1 MNKGALSFSVLH
13 LIFISY
19 VAHIEG
25 LSAPFVLPLVVIFLI
40 SNSTASRFPKEYPYA
55 SIFGFI
61 CSSILFTFTII
72 WGVCILLFPS
82 STSVTL
88 IITAVT
94 LLLCAISIKYL
105 HSYFLSLTKEN
116 RLIKY
121 AKTLV
126 LASVIIATF
135 FGGIYFFYAEQNKDY
150 TALSVEDLHQLADKG
165 NPKANLLLGKKYKD
179 GDGVP
184 ENQSLAEE
192 LFLSAAKDG
201 EVEAQ
206 HLYACIVGI
215 NSGKY
220 DKHPLNIKWMKIA
233 ASNGSA
239 PAFENLAQHYYI
251 RPNYRGGIRKPY
263 HEILEDRLNAYI
275 YSSIHNALD
284 PRPSWSYNH
293 NGANIVDAEMI
304 RYDVKKE
311 LSTKELKYAQDFSV
325 TLLNKVKN
333 GEVSGNLPKYEYK
346 GWHFYSP

>member
-135 FGGIYFFYAEQNKDY
+135 FGGIYFFYAEQNKDF

-192 LFLSAAKDG
+192 LFLYAAKNG

-206 HLYACIVGI
+206 YLYASMEGTFQNKDSDPVRV
-215 NSGKY
+215 
-220 DKHPLNIKWMKIA
+220 KWGKIA

-239 PAFENLAQHYYI
+239 KAFEDLAGNYYLRSYFSDNPYGNSMLEREI
-251 RPNYRGGIRKPY
+251 REGY
-263 HEILEDRLNAYI
+263 LNAYI
-275 YSSIHNALD
+275 YSSIHNALV
-284 PRPSWSYNH
+284 PRPNYRYNH
-293 NGANIVDAEMI
+293 DGANIVDAEFVRHKTKRI
-304 RYDVKKE
+304 
-311 LSTKELKYAQDFSV
+311 LSTKELKYAQDLSV
-325 TLLNKVKN
+325 MLLGKVKN
-333 GEVSGNLPKYEYK
+333 GEVSGNLPEYELK
-346 GWHFYSP
+346 P

>member
-1 MNKGALSFSVLH
+1 MNKGALSFSALH

-19 VAHIEG
+19 VAYIEG

-40 SNSTASRFPKEYPYA
+40 SNTTANRFPKEYPYA

-61 CSSILFTFTII
+61 CSFLLFTFTII

-82 STSVTL
+82 STSVAL

-105 HSYFLSLTKEN
+105 YSYFLSLTKEN
-116 RLIKY
+116 GLIKY
-121 AKTLV
+121 AKILV

-135 FGGIYFFYAEQNKDY
+135 FGSIYFFYTAQNKDF
-150 TALSVEDLHQLADKG
+150 TTLSVDDLHQLANKG

-206 HLYACIVGI
+206 YLYAMVGMH
-215 NSGKY
+215 SGNL
-220 DKHPLNIKWMKIA
+220 HRNPLRMKWLKIA

-239 PAFENLAQHYYI
+239 KAFEHLAANYWLRSEWVYNPDDNSMLDRKI
-251 RPNYRGGIRKPY
+251 REG
-263 HEILEDRLNAYI
+263 RLNAYI
-275 YSSIHNALD
+275 YSNIHNALD
-284 PRPSWSYNH
+284 PRQNLSDLEIKAAK
-293 NGANIVDAEMI
+293 GGVDAEYV
-304 RYDVKKE
+304 RYMAKKE
-311 LSTKELKYAQDFSV
+311 LSTEELKYAQDLSV
-325 TLLNKVKN
+325 TLLGKVKN
-333 GEVSGNLPKYEYK
+333 GEVSGNLPEYELK
-346 GWHFYSP
+346 P